1 MKKTFKKALAVLLVA
16 VMVFG
21 SAPLAGFVGIELPE
35 FSLFGIKA
43 DAAKSGYFT
52 YSVSNNQATI
62 TDVNTSI
69 SGSVT
74 IPATLGGY
82 PVTSI
87 GEAAFSG
94 CTGLTSITIHN
105 SVTSIGDYAF
115 YECTRLTSIAVDVNN
130 SNYSSDEYGVL
141 FNKDKTI
148 LVQYPIGNT
157 RTEYT
162 IPNSVTSIGSYAFD
176 DCAGLTSITIPDSVT
191 RIGSSAFSYCTGLTS
206 VTIPD
211 GVTSIGGSAF
221 SGCDGLTSV
230 TIPDSVTSIG
240 NSAFSGCD
248 GLTSV
253 TIPDSVTSIGNSA
266 FSGCDG
272 LTSVTIPD
280 SVTSIGNS
288 AFSGCDGLT
297 SVTIPDSVT
306 SIGNSAF
313 SGCDGLTSVT
323 IPDSV
328 TSIGEKAFFYCTG
341 LTSVTIGNGVT
352 SIGDKAFEVCTGLTS
367 ITVDESNPNYSSDEY
382 GVLFNKDKTELI
394 RYPIGNKR
402 TKYIIPDSVTSIGYL
417 AFGNCTRL
425 TSVTIPDS
433 VTSIGDYAFD
443 GCNNLSTTY
452 YVGTPE
458 QWSHIS
464 IGSNNYPINSNIIF
478 ECNSERPNYGKGTC
492 GDNLSWI
499 LNPDGEL
506 VIDGTGDMT
515 DYSSSSNA
523 PWYSKRSKIKSVTIG
538 NSITSIGS
546 YAFDDCAGLTNITI
560 PDSVTSIGDSAFYKC
575 TGLTSVTIPDGVTS
589 IGSYAFYSCTGLTSV
604 TIPDSVT
611 SIGNYAFCGC
621 NNLSTTYYTGTPEQ
635 WRDISIGSNNDP
647 INGNIIFE
655 CNSDRAY
662 YQETCGENLTWTLY
676 TDGELVIDGTG
687 EMKDYSSDSNVPWN
701 SKRSI
706 IKSATIG
713 NSVTSICDYA
723 FYNCTGLTSVTI
735 PDSVTSIGDYAFYN
749 CTGLTSVTIP
759 DSVTS
764 IGISA
769 FNKCTGLTSV
779 TISDSVTS
787 IGDSAFRNC
796 AGLTSVTIPNS
807 VTCIGNSAFNKCTA
821 LTSVTIPDS
830 VTSIGDGAF
839 SGCNNIA
846 TTYYTGTPE
855 QWRDISIGSNNNP
868 INGNII
874 FECNSE
880 RPNYGKGACGDNLT
894 WTLYTDGELVI
905 DGTGDMTDYSGG
917 SNVPWYSKSSKIKS
931 ATIGNGVTSIG
942 RYAFYSCIGL
952 TSVTIPDSITSI
964 GNSAFYGCTGLTSVT
979 IPDGVTSI
987 GEDAFFYCT
996 GLTSVTIP
1004 DSVTSIGERAF
1015 FSCEGLTSVTIPDGV
1030 TSIGNQAFSYC
1041 TGLISITIPDSVT
1054 SIGDYAFY
1062 GCTNLEKIE
1071 ISAYSV
1077 EIADNAFDNSPK
1089 VILYCKSGSTVQSYA
1104 ELNDKMYILIDGP
1117 ASGFA
1122 VKNNQLVAY
1131 KGESENP
1138 QIPSGVTSIGANSF
1152 KDNGTVKTVE
1162 LPNSV
1167 SSIFSGAFSNCSS
1180 LERIVV
1186 PHTVTT
1192 IAPDAFNGTNA
1203 TIVCY
1208 ANSYAHQYAVEKGMN
1223 FQLISITLNQTKVI
1237 LSVGEYSIITATPEQ
1252 EYLDSVQTSWKSSD
1266 TGVAT
1271 VDANGKVTALSNGTA
1286 TIYALAPTGETLAT
1300 CSVQV
1305 GYSFRIT
1312 IQNPSTKTISYKSGI
1327 ILHATAD
1334 NLPAGAKIVW
1344 EKDNDNFSMSDDG
1357 NGNCKIISK
1366 ANGSTT
1372 FTVKVKLADGS
1383 IAKDSNGNEM
1393 SAQVTMNSKAGF
1405 FDKIV
1410 AFFKG
1415 LFGGNKVLPQLFKGI
1430 F

>member
-1 MKKTFKKALAVLLVA
+1 
-16 VMVFG
+16 
-21 SAPLAGFVGIELPE
+21 
-35 FSLFGIKA
+35 
-43 DAAKSGYFT
+43 
-52 YSVSNNQATI
+52 
-62 TDVNTSI
+62 
-69 SGSVT
+69 
-74 IPATLGGY
+74 
-82 PVTSI
+82 
-87 GEAAFSG
+87 
-94 CTGLTSITIHN
+94 
-105 SVTSIGDYAF
+105 
-115 YECTRLTSIAVDVNN
+115 
-130 SNYSSDEYGVL
+130 
-141 FNKDKTI
+141 
-148 LVQYPIGNT
+148 
-157 RTEYT
+157 
-162 IPNSVTSIGSYAFD
+162 
-176 DCAGLTSITIPDSVT
+176 
-191 RIGSSAFSYCTGLTS
+191 
-206 VTIPD
+206 
-211 GVTSIGGSAF
+211 
-221 SGCDGLTSV
+221 
-230 TIPDSVTSIG
+230 
-240 NSAFSGCD
+240 
-248 GLTSV
+248 
-253 TIPDSVTSIGNSA
+253 
-266 FSGCDG
+266 
-272 LTSVTIPD
+272 
-280 SVTSIGNS
+280 
-288 AFSGCDGLT
+288 
-297 SVTIPDSVT
+297 
-306 SIGNSAF
+306 
-313 SGCDGLTSVT
+313 
-323 IPDSV
+323 
-328 TSIGEKAFFYCTG
+328 
-341 LTSVTIGNGVT
+341 
-352 SIGDKAFEVCTGLTS
+352 
-367 ITVDESNPNYSSDEY
+367 
-382 GVLFNKDKTELI
+382 
-394 RYPIGNKR
+394 
-402 TKYIIPDSVTSIGYL
+402 
-417 AFGNCTRL
+417 
-425 TSVTIPDS
+425 
-433 VTSIGDYAFD
+433 
-443 GCNNLSTTY
+443 
-452 YVGTPE
+452 
-458 QWSHIS
+458 
-464 IGSNNYPINSNIIF
+464 
-478 ECNSERPNYGKGTC
+478 
-492 GDNLSWI
+492 
-499 LNPDGEL
+499 
-506 VIDGTGDMT
+506 
-515 DYSSSSNA
+515 
-523 PWYSKRSKIKSVTIG
+523 
-538 NSITSIGS
+538 
-546 YAFDDCAGLTNITI
+546 
-560 PDSVTSIGDSAFYKC
+560 
-575 TGLTSVTIPDGVTS
+575 
-589 IGSYAFYSCTGLTSV
+589 
-604 TIPDSVT
+604 
-611 SIGNYAFCGC
+611 
-621 NNLSTTYYTGTPEQ
+621 
-635 WRDISIGSNNDP
+635 
-647 INGNIIFE
+647 
-655 CNSDRAY
+655 
-662 YQETCGENLTWTLY
+662 
-676 TDGELVIDGTG
+676 
-687 EMKDYSSDSNVPWN
+687 
-701 SKRSI
+701 
-706 IKSATIG
+706 
-713 NSVTSICDYA
+713 
-723 FYNCTGLTSVTI
+723 
-735 PDSVTSIGDYAFYN
+735 
-749 CTGLTSVTIP
+749 
-759 DSVTS
+759 
-764 IGISA
+764 
-769 FNKCTGLTSV
+769 
-779 TISDSVTS
+779 
-787 IGDSAFRNC
+787 
-796 AGLTSVTIPNS
+796 
-807 VTCIGNSAFNKCTA
+807 
-821 LTSVTIPDS
+821 
-830 VTSIGDGAF
+830 
-839 SGCNNIA
+839 
-846 TTYYTGTPE
+846 
-855 QWRDISIGSNNNP
+855 
-868 INGNII
+868 
-874 FECNSE
+874 
-880 RPNYGKGACGDNLT
+880 
-894 WTLYTDGELVI
+894 
-905 DGTGDMTDYSGG
+905 

-1104 ELNDKMYILIDGP
+1104 ELNDIMYILIDGP

-1138 QIPSGVTSIGANSF
+1138 QLPSGVTSIGSNAF

-1223 FQLISITLNQTKVI
+1223 FELISITLNQTKVI